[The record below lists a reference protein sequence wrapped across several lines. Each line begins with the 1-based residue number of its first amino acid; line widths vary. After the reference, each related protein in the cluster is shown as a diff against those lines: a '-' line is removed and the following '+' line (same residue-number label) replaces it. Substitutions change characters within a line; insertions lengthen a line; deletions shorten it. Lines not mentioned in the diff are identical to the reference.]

1 MDPIQSTS
9 EQAHPSTGSFL
20 HPFRTSRNF
29 RTLWSGQTL
38 SQFGDAVLWLV
49 LPLSVYATTKSP
61 LDMGWIMGLLMVPQV
76 ILLPFAG
83 VIVDRISRSQ
93 VMIVTESIRFLLVAG
108 LAVMSALRQLDISI
122 LAVFAVAYYG
132 TMDTLFQPAYAAAR
146 AQIFTTDIRN
156 AAVSLTQMSQEFAR
170 LVGPTLGGIIAG
182 FVSVAAGFALDAVML
197 LFSVASLTFLR
208 LENPAWVPKS
218 SSLIHDFT
226 QDLLGGFLELRKHSW
241 LWITIVA
248 FTFIN
253 IASTGLTAILLP
265 WLIKIHLNLSDIS
278 YGLVNTAAGIG
289 AISAAFVYGRRNQYR
304 HRGYLAYGG
313 IAANALALLL
323 LAFVNTTIA
332 IMVLMAIANGAMIIF
347 MMIWGSYQLFES
359 LIDSHGSDS
368 FGPIFYTQSCYPFEL
383 ACIVRDKWNI
393 E

>member
-1 MDPIQSTS
+1 
-9 EQAHPSTGSFL
+9 
-20 HPFRTSRNF
+20 
-29 RTLWSGQTL
+29 SGQTL

-93 VMIVTESIRFLLVAG
+93 AMIVTESIRFLLVAG
-108 LAVMSALRQLDISI
+108 LAVMSALRHLDISI
-122 LAVFAVAYYG
+122 LAVFAVAYG
-132 TMDTLFQPAYAAAR
+132 TMDALFQPAYAAAR

-156 AAVSLTQMSQEFAR
+156 AAVSLSQMSQEFAR
-170 LVGPTLGGIIAG
+170 LVGPALGGIIAG

-208 LENPAWVPKS
+208 LEKPAWVPKS

-226 QDLLGGFLELRKHSW
+226 KDLLGGFLELRKHSW
-241 LWITIVA
+241 LWITILA

-304 HRGYLAYGG
+304 HRGYLAYGV

-332 IMVLMAIANGAMIIF
+332 IMVLMALANGAMMLF
-347 MMIWGSYQLFES
+347 MLIWESSLQELIPAEAYGRVASLDLFGSWTL
-359 LIDSHGSDS
+359 LPLGNVVT
-368 FGPIFYTQSCYPFEL
+368 GWL
-383 ACIVRDKWNI
+383 ATRIGGVHTMVI
-393 E
+393 EATVMLCVAVFVGVVPAIRKFD